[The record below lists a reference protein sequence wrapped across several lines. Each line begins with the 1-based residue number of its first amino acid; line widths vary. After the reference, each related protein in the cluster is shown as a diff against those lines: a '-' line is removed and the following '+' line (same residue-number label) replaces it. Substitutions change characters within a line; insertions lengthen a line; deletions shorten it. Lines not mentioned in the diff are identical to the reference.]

1 MSAPTPAEPVAA
13 EPVAAGPDPARPA
26 RRPGETPPTEPE
38 TAPSV
43 RFAWRVLRADPAA
56 WLLALG
62 LWVVFFSLPLPIGLA
77 LRAVLDRLPPADAA
91 GLAGALALLAGLQVG
106 RWLLLL
112 PAIVQWHGAY
122 VFWQTLPRVN
132 VLRSLTGDPGPVTG
146 RLPGSPGEAV
156 SRFRDDTRD
165 IANVLDVWLDLLAAG
180 ITSVAGLAILWAI
193 EPRSAVAMVLPILV
207 VLWTGHLLAARLRRW
222 RWAEREAT
230 AAVTGFIGDVFGGIA
245 TVKTAAAEAAVLDRF
260 EEIGHRRAD
269 AARRDQV
276 GTQLSQTLG
285 GITSNA
291 GLGLALLAVVP
302 AVRRGDLSVGDIG
315 LFTTYATAVGGLPRV
330 TARWATFQR
339 QGDVAAARLA
349 RLVPQQDP
357 DRASAT
363 APTWLRHGPPPFVP
377 VSVTAPLSRAGRDR
391 LDHLEVSDL
400 GVHLDDGAGANPSGQ
415 LRGVDLTIR
424 RGQFVV
430 VTGPVGSGKSVL
442 LRALL
447 GLVPRSAGTVQ
458 WNGEEVA
465 DPSVLLVPPRAAYVP
480 QVPRL
485 CSEPLEESVL
495 LGYEASGL
503 DRVLALACLDDDL
516 VDMPD
521 GVRTTVGAK
530 GVRLSG
536 GQVQRVATARALIRR
551 PELLVIDDL
560 SSALDVT
567 TEARLWDG
575 LFAATDGNLT
585 VLATSHRPRV
595 LERADVVI
603 TLERG
608 RRTG

>member
-1 MSAPTPAEPVAA
+1 M
-13 EPVAAGPDPARPA
+13 
-26 RRPGETPPTEPE
+26 
-38 TAPSV
+38 TAPSPTGAPSTSHAPDTPHPTVAEPHTESSV
-43 RFAWRVLRADPAA
+43 RFGWRVLRADPVA
-56 WLLALG
+56 WLVAVT

-77 LRAVLDRLPPADAA
+77 LRAVLDRLPPADAQ

-112 PAIVQWHGAY
+112 PAIVQWHGAF

-132 VLRSLTGDPGPVTG
+132 VLRSLVDDPGPVTG

-156 SRFRDDTRD
+156 SRFRDDTHD
-165 IANVLDVWLDLLAAG
+165 IANVLDVWLDLVAAAV
-180 ITSVAGLAILWAI
+180 TSLAGLAILWAI
-193 EPRSAVAMVLPILV
+193 EPRSAFAMVVPILV

-230 AAVTGFIGDVFGGIA
+230 AAVTGFIGDVFGAIA
-245 TVKTAAAEAAVLDRF
+245 TVKTAVAEPAVIARF
-260 EEIGHRRAD
+260 EEIGRHRAD

-285 GITSNA
+285 GITANA

-302 AVRRGDLSVGDIG
+302 AMRRGDLSVGDIA

-349 RLVPQQDP
+349 RLTPNHEP
-357 DRASAT
+357 DAASVA
-363 APTWLRHGPPPFVP
+363 APTWLRHGPPPLEP
-377 VSVTAPLSRAGRDR
+377 VSVTPPLARGGRDR
-391 LDHLEVSDL
+391 LDRLDVRGL
-400 GVHLDDGAGANPSGQ
+400 RVRLDDGAGPGLTAQ
-415 LRGVDLTIR
+415 LHDVDLTIG

-447 GLVPRSAGTVQ
+447 GLVPRSAGTIG

-485 CSEPLEESVL
+485 FSEPLAESVL
-495 LGYEASGL
+495 LGHETTGL
-503 DRVLALACLDDDL
+503 DRVLRLACLDEDL
-516 VDMPD
+516 LDMPH
-521 GVRTTVGAK
+521 GLRTTVGAK

-536 GQVQRVATARALIRR
+536 GQVQRVATARALVRR

-595 LERADVVI
+595 LERADLVI
-603 TLERG
+603 TLDRG

>member
-1 MSAPTPAEPVAA
+1 MTGAPGTSPPDTGEP
-13 EPVAAGPDPARPA
+13 PV
-26 RRPGETPPTEPE
+26 EPE
-38 TAPSV
+38 TESST
-43 RFAWRVLRADPAA
+43 RFAWRVLRADPGA
-56 WLLALG
+56 WLVALG
-62 LWVVFFSLPLPIGLA
+62 LWVAFFSLPLPVGLA
-77 LRAVLDRLPPADAA
+77 LRSVLDRLATAETGD
-91 GLAGALALLAGLQVG
+91 LAGALAVLAGLQIG
-106 RWLLLL
+106 RWILLL

-132 VLRSLTGDPGPVTG
+132 VLRSLVGDPGPVTG

-165 IANVLDVWLDLLAAG
+165 IANVLDVWLDLGAAG

-193 EPRSAVAMVLPILV
+193 EPRSALAMVVPILV
-207 VLWTGHLLAARLRRW
+207 VLWTGHLLATRLRRW

-230 AAVTGFIGDVFGGIA
+230 ATVTGFIGDVFGSIA
-245 TVKTAAAEAAVLDRF
+245 TVKTTVAEEAVLRRF
-260 EEIGHRRAD
+260 EAIGHERAT

-315 LFTTYATAVGGLPRV
+315 LFTTYATAVGGLPRI

-349 RLVPQQDP
+349 RLAHQHEA
-357 DRASAT
+357 DRASAP
-363 APTWLRHGPPPFVP
+363 APTWLRHGPPAFVP
-377 VSVTAPLSRAGRDR
+377 ASVTPPRARRGRDR
-391 LDHLEVSDL
+391 LDTYEVRGL
-400 GVHLDDGAGANPSGQ
+400 GVRLEDGAGSSSAGQ
-415 LRGVDLTIR
+415 LQGVDLTIR

-447 GLVPRSAGTVQ
+447 GLVPRSSGTVA
-458 WNGEEVA
+458 WNGEDVA
-465 DPSVLLVPPRAAYVP
+465 DPSMLLVPPRAAYVP

-485 CSEPLEESVL
+485 FSEPLEESVL
-495 LGYEASGL
+495 LGHEPSGL
-503 DRVLALACLDDDL
+503 NRVLRLTCLDDDL
-516 VDMPD
+516 ADMPD

-560 SSALDVT
+560 SSALDVA

-595 LERADVVI
+595 LDRADVVI
-603 TLERG
+603 TLHDG
-608 RRTG
+608 WRTG